1 MKERCSMM
9 ISRDKIRA
17 LVRILSLM
25 CILIILSGMSAPFCM
40 ANTAADS
47 DLDVKSVSYDPDEKT
62 ITFRFDHKVEYK
74 TDSDDELNV
83 KVKVYRDDDTIST
96 SIKKAYRTRLVLN
109 TKKLKYGYKYG
120 YVIKGIRKQGT
131 KSYVTL
137 KGTFR
142 AIQ

>member
-1 MKERCSMM
+1 M
-9 ISRDKIRA
+9 IRGDKIRM
-17 LVRILSLM
+17 LVRILSLI
-25 CILIILSGMSAPFCM
+25 CIMIMLAGMSAPFSS
-40 ANTAADS
+40 ASTALDS

-62 ITFRFDHKVEYK
+62 ITFRFDHKVEYR
-74 TDSDDELNV
+74 TDSDDDLNV
-83 KVKVYRDDDTIST
+83 KVKVYRDDETIST
-96 SIKKAYRTRLVLN
+96 SIKKAYKTRLILN

-120 YVIKGIRKQGT
+120 YVIKGIRKAGT